1 MKAKR
6 LSGDELFEFHQTSQ
20 GQAVKDFW
28 AWALSRLIMD
38 GPRGDLAEYIV
49 RMALGEDLETPKRG
63 WGECDIKDCDGFR
76 IEVKCS
82 SLLQEWER
90 DTPSTPTFSIAETM
104 SCDIEEIGGIY
115 HYVGRQDEEIERR
128 SDAYV
133 FCLFACDNR
142 EIANPLNLD
151 QWEFWVVPTDL
162 LNQKLGKRKSV
173 TPATLKKLGIE
184 MIKYDKL
191 AEAVGA
197 VKAGERNS

>member
-20 GQAVKDFW
+20 GQSVKDFW

-49 RMALGEDLETPKRG
+49 RMSLGEDLETPKRG
-63 WGECDIKDCDGFR
+63 WGECDITDCDGFR

-90 DTPSTPTFSIAETM
+90 DKPSAPTFSIAETLE
-104 SCDIEEIGGIY
+104 CDIGGTEGNY
-115 HYVGRQDEEIERR
+115 HYVGRKGTTIERR
-128 SDAYV
+128 SEAYV

-151 QWEFWVVPTDL
+151 QWEFWVVPTAL
-162 LNQKLGKRKSV
+162 LNQKMGKRKSV
-173 TPATLKKLGIE
+173 TPATLKKMGIE
-184 MIKYDKL
+184 MIKYDQL
-191 AEAVGA
+191 ADAVGTI
-197 VKAGERNS
+197 KAGKRKA